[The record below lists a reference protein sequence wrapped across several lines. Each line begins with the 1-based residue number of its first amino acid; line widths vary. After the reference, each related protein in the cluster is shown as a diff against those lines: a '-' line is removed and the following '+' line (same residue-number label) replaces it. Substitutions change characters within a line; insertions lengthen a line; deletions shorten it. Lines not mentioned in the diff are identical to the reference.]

1 MNVQVLELGAVITNC
16 YIVSQEKTKEAIIID
31 PADNA
36 NAIKKYLESEQLI
49 VKGILLTHGHFDH
62 IMAAKELALAYH
74 IDIYASLAEEDLLN
88 NPVLNCSIQFGNP
101 YTIIVDKQLRDNE
114 EFSMAGFS
122 IKVLSTPGHTIGSV
136 CYYFPEEK
144 ALFSGDTLFQE
155 SIGRTDLPTGDGKKI
170 IESIQQKILPLAND
184 IVVFP
189 GHGGKTTIAY
199 EKENN
204 YFLR

>member
-1 MNVQVLELGAVITNC
+1 MNVQVLELGAVMTNC

-101 YTIIVDKQLRDNE
+101 YTIIADKQLRDNE

-155 SIGRTDLPTGDGKKI
+155 SIGRTDLPTGDEKKI